1 MPDENPNR
9 SIYDAEASEADLWF
23 LPGEP
28 LDTDPTVMPLPRSDT
43 VQVPGA
49 DVWQAAE
56 NRLGRG
62 LAQAAAETA
71 RLDEAVKAWGAVP
84 GGDGIAHRLALLD
97 VAGLSWAEG
106 QRLPVE
112 RLALYGELRLS
123 ASDADHRDLALA
135 DWARTR
141 LLGSRDP
148 FQPEEFLGRVR
159 VEEDGL
165 GEIDAIGDTGQRP
178 VGEEFRALSQRWLD
192 MVQSADLHP
201 ITRSAFAY
209 HLWRGLGLSGFEG
222 VIEPSVIAAKVAA
235 ANQTHL
241 PFLPLALSGV
251 QGLMAGGAPPRKLE
265 LWYDGIANTARA
277 ARLELD
283 RLAAWHRR
291 ATDSIADLSGKTPR
305 ALIAA
310 LIATPVLSAQA
321 AEAHTGTSRA
331 AVQRNMVLFT
341 GRGLVREITGQ
352 ERYRFWGVAG

>member
-1 MPDENPNR
+1 MPDETLPR
-9 SIYDAEASEADLWF
+9 SIYEAETQEEDLWF
-23 LPGEP
+23 LPGDP
-28 LDTDPTVMPLPRSDT
+28 VDSDPTAIPLPRLDT
-43 VQVPGA
+43 VRVPGA
-49 DVWQAAE
+49 AIWQAAE
-56 NRLGRG
+56 NAQVRG

-71 RLDEAVKAWGAVP
+71 RLDEAVKAWASVP
-84 GGDGIAHRLALLD
+84 GGDGISHRLALLD

-112 RLALYGELRLS
+112 RLALYGVLRLS

-135 DWARTR
+135 DWARER

-148 FQPEEFLGRVR
+148 FAPEAFLGRVR

-165 GEIDAIGDTGQRP
+165 GEIDAIGGMGRRP

-192 MVQSADLHP
+192 MVQRADLHP
-201 ITRSAFAY
+201 ITRAAFAY

-222 VIEPSVIAAKVAA
+222 VIEPSIIAAKMASTDQV
-235 ANQTHL
+235 HL

-251 QGLMAGGAPPRKLE
+251 QGLMASGVPPRKLE
-265 LWYDGIANTARA
+265 LWYDGIANAARV

-310 LIATPVLSAQA
+310 LIATPVLSAQS
-321 AEAHTGTSRA
+321 AEAHTGASRA
-331 AVQRNMVLFT
+331 AVQRNLALFT
-341 GRGLVREITGQ
+341 ERGLVREITGQ
-352 ERYRFWGVAG
+352 ERYRIWGVVV

>member
-1 MPDENPNR
+1 
-9 SIYDAEASEADLWF
+9 
-23 LPGEP
+23 
-28 LDTDPTVMPLPRSDT
+28 
-43 VQVPGA
+43 
-49 DVWQAAE
+49 
-56 NRLGRG
+56 
-62 LAQAAAETA
+62 
-71 RLDEAVKAWGAVP
+71 
-84 GGDGIAHRLALLD
+84 
-97 VAGLSWAEG
+97 
-106 QRLPVE
+106 
-112 RLALYGELRLS
+112 
-123 ASDADHRDLALA
+123 ADHRDLALA

-209 HLWRGLGLSGFEG
+209 HLWRGLGLSGFDG
-222 VIEPSVIAAKVAA
+222 VIEPSVIAARIAA
-235 ANQTHL
+235 APPGTASPPGAANTQKNVTDQVHL

-251 QGLMAGGAPPRKLE
+251 QGLMAGGVPDRKLD
-265 LWYDGIANTARA
+265 LWYKGVTNSARA

-283 RLAAWHRR
+283 RLAAWRR
-291 ATDSIADLSGKTPR
+291 RSTDSIADLSGKTPR

-321 AEAHTGTSRA
+321 AEAHTGASRA
-331 AVQRNMVLFT
+331 AVQRNLALFT